1 MTTPTREALLDTIR
15 QLADRA
21 IPVVAQRNAAYAG
34 GGDVFGNLNLI
45 ETLSSGDIR
54 TETGIVIRMGD
65 KVSRLYSLTARNAP
79 ENDESLEDTLVD
91 LLGYSALLL
100 LRHRTRKSS
109 PPIIPKEPPKGPI
122 EQPLPSFTAN
132 SAFANEAA
140 EAAIHKEVQ
149 KLNADILLKRPRTTI
164 PGTIGDEVQKK
175 IARLLDPEP
184 SPPIQAEVNP
194 RSGIMNLQDKV
205 EKPFKIETQ
214 NLSISPAAQTPT
226 APTTVRK
233 HSYAWDGTI
242 PCTGSYRCFWC
253 KKVADA
259 TGTDYSKVDYNE
271 PCPGSPA

>member
-100 LRHRTRKSS
+100 LRHRTRK
-109 PPIIPKEPPKGPI
+109 
-122 EQPLPSFTAN
+122 
-132 SAFANEAA
+132 
-140 EAAIHKEVQ
+140 
-149 KLNADILLKRPRTTI
+149 
-164 PGTIGDEVQKK
+164 
-175 IARLLDPEP
+175 DPE
-184 SPPIQAEVNP
+184 N
-194 RSGIMNLQDKV
+194 
-205 EKPFKIETQ
+205 Q
-214 NLSISPAAQTPT
+214 NLHTSPTP
-226 APTTVRK
+226 RK

-242 PCTGSYRCFWC
+242 PCTGSYRCHWC

-259 TGTDYSKVDYNE
+259 TSTDYSKVDYNE
-271 PCPGSPA
+271 PCPGRPA

>member
-100 LRHRTRKSS
+100 LRHRTRLRQVPGAQCSIFDDTLVGENIREQTIKWW
-109 PPIIPKEPPKGPI
+109 KEF
-122 EQPLPSFTAN
+122 LPAKD
-132 SAFANEAA
+132 AIWAA
-140 EAAIHKEVQ
+140 
-149 KLNADILLKRPRTTI
+149 T
-164 PGTIGDEVQKK
+164 
-175 IARLLDPEP
+175 
-184 SPPIQAEVNP
+184 
-194 RSGIMNLQDKV
+194 
-205 EKPFKIETQ
+205 EKT
-214 NLSISPAAQTPT
+214 T
-226 APTTVRK
+226 APPADDAADNPTYKTVRK
-233 HSYAWDGTI
+233 HAYAWDGTI
-242 PCTGSYRCFWC
+242 PCTGSYRCHWC